1 MFQGKILLFVSSLL
15 SGFCVSDIELVCVVL
30 TFSSMMR
37 FSPVVFSVSSSEYKF
52 CSVFDALLVN
62 ELSSESE

>member
-1 MFQGKILLFVSSLL
+1 MFQGKILLFISSLL

-37 FSPVVFSVSSSEYKF
+37 FSPVVFPVSSSEYKF

>member
-1 MFQGKILLFVSSLL
+1 MFQGKILLFISSLL
-15 SGFCVSDIELVCVVL
+15 SGFCVSDFELVSVVL
-30 TFSSMMR
+30 IFSSMMR

>member
-1 MFQGKILLFVSSLL
+1 MFQGKILLFISSLL

-30 TFSSMMR
+30 IFSSMMR

>member
-15 SGFCVSDIELVCVVL
+15 SGFCVSDIELVRVVL

>member
-1 MFQGKILLFVSSLL
+1 MFQGKILLFISSLL

>member
-30 TFSSMMR
+30 IFSSMMR